1 MRGPLAVVFVALAE
15 KTRPGWGERGRAQRV
30 IIMRYFF
37 AFLFSL
43 SCFVA
48 PVFAWSD
55 GTDTFSGILNPSVDQ
70 DKVLAICSGC
80 FFNHLT
86 LYDYYISDVFRYQN
100 GKVQFNSEKTLYYR
114 GSGNVVTSCKIALLR
129 FQPLLYFTA
138 SNLSETGDLYVFL
151 HARLAVEPSPGGYF
165 LIASPY
171 VIHNVNLT
179 TDTVADIA
187 NYSFE
192 RITRPEEW
200 IYPLYYI
207 TTKSTCNF
215 STYLTQNCSIPATT
229 SVLSQQSQ
237 SRADLVQLNSHFS
250 ASWLRASGLQGAS
263 GSLST
268 AGSYILD
275 TLINNRLLYADQQLT
290 EVCFGSPGANAGPA
304 GYVSYIP
311 ANFSVQNDFDRGGQ
325 LDWSEFYQ
333 NKDMR
338 NAADDKPNIDDI
350 GSAADLPSVDIDPIP
365 GQENLDGMFSDEVE
379 DPTVAGFRQLY
390 QETTNRLETTLEA
403 NPAYNQF
410 KTFISPQGFNPNVP
424 LPSYTQHMYVSVF
437 GGTLDLGNVTIDFNF
452 LREEPFKSIWSV
464 VRGILSFSLFVMTFL
479 ACFATLEK
487 AQAWSV

>member
-1 MRGPLAVVFVALAE
+1 MKTSSAFVIRKIVFTLLV
-15 KTRPGWGERGRAQRV
+15 
-30 IIMRYFF
+30 
-37 AFLFSL
+37 FLLPAS
-43 SCFVA
+43 
-48 PVFAWSD
+48 VFAWSD
-55 GTDTFSGILNPSVDQ
+55 SSDNTTGFLNPTVDQ

-86 LYDYYISDVFRYQN
+86 LYDYYISDVFRFQN
-100 GKVQFNSEKTLYYR
+100 GKVQYNTEKTLYYR
-114 GSGNVVTSCKIALLR
+114 GSGNVVTSCKITSLR

-138 SNLSETGDLYVFL
+138 SNLSETGDLYVFFFFL
-151 HARLAVEPSPGGYF
+151 ITTDPAPGYF
-165 LIASPY
+165 LIAAPY
-171 VIHNVNLT
+171 VIHNVNLMS
-179 TDTVADIA
+179 DTVADIA

-192 RITRPEEW
+192 RITRPEDW

-229 SVLSQQSQ
+229 SVLSQPSQ

-250 ASWLRASGLQGAS
+250 AAWLRASGLQGTQ
-263 GSLST
+263 GSLSS
-268 AGSYILD
+268 AGAYIVD
-275 TLINNRLLYADQQLT
+275 NLINNRLLYADQQLT
-290 EVCFGSPGANAGPA
+290 EICFGSPGANAGPA

-311 ANFSVQNDFDRGGQ
+311 ANFSVQNDFDKGGQ
-325 LDWSEFYQ
+325 LDWSEYYS
-333 NKDMR
+333 NKDMKY
-338 NAADDKPNIDDI
+338 AGDDKPNIDDF
-350 GSAADLPSVDIDPIP
+350 GSASDLPSVDIDPIP
-365 GQENLDGMFSDEVE
+365 GQDNLDGMFSDEIE
-379 DPTVAGFRQLY
+379 NPTVAGFRELY

-424 LPSYTQHMYVSVF
+424 LPSYTQHMSVTVL